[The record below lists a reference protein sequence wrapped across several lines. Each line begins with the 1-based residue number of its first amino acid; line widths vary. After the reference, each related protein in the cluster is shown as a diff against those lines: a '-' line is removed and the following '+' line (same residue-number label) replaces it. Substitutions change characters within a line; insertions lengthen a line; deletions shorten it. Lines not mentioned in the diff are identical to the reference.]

1 MTNAVELY
9 QFDNHAVRTVQEGEQ
24 VLFCAKDVAEA
35 LGYSRP
41 ADAVKQH
48 CKGSV
53 IHRPLET
60 AGGIQQARFIAEG
73 DVYRLI
79 ASSKLPSAVRFEHW
93 LFDEVVPTIRKHGAY
108 MSEQTIEQALTSPDF
123 LIKLA
128 TQLKSE
134 QEARKQAEEK
144 LEQAK
149 PKLLFADAVETSNK
163 SILVGVLATI
173 LRANGV
179 QIGQKRLFQALR
191 ENGFLCST
199 GSRYNLPTQKSV
211 ELGLFEVK
219 ETTVVHADGHKTINL
234 TPKVT
239 GKGQVYFVNY
249 FLKKPIQEGE

>member
-1 MTNAVELY
+1 MTKFNLGGQHGETNTVSEAGLYKLIMRSRKENAKPFQRWVTHE
-9 QFDNHAVRTVQEGEQ
+9 
-24 VLFCAKDVAEA
+24 VL
-35 LGYSRP
+35 
-41 ADAVKQH
+41 
-48 CKGSV
+48 
-53 IHRPLET
+53 
-60 AGGIQQARFIAEG
+60 
-73 DVYRLI
+73 
-79 ASSKLPSAVRFEHW
+79 
-93 LFDEVVPTIRKHGAY
+93 PTIRKHGAY
-108 MSEQTIEQALTSPDF
+108 MSEKTIEQALTSPDF

-128 TQLKSE
+128 TQLKGE
-134 QEARKQAEEK
+134 KEARKQAEAQ

-199 GSRYNLPTQKSV
+199 GSRYNLPTQKRV

-249 FLKKPIQEGE
+249 FLKKPVEGR